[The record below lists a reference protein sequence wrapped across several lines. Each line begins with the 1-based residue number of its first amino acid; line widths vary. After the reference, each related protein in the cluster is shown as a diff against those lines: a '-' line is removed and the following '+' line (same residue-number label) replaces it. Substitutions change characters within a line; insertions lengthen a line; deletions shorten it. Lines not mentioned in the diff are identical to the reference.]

1 MDNAA
6 PPSSVTKWTV
16 WLRRHPL
23 FWLGPLA
30 GGIAGIFNG
39 GVIGA
44 GTGLLLGYFVQ
55 AAAGQF
61 YMDMAVARY
70 FENPGRSVFPEGE
83 PGIAAYCG
91 LGVYIM
97 FKSKYKDDALFIS
110 RVSESAAASFSRGVR
125 ALPLIELFCRIAVSR
140 RALLNPDLLAES
152 LMARRRS
159 REDGPRLGEQL
170 ERLALGKEARREA
183 AWIRQVLDPRYR
195 PPDFDAP
202 EEALDPYLLLGLTPG
217 ASRETVKSAF
227 RKLAVQYHPDVLQN
241 MGEEQRKSATLA
253 FIAVKEAYREIL
265 RTRWRSP

>member
-6 PPSSVTKWTV
+6 PPSSKTTWTL

-30 GGIAGIFNG
+30 GGVAGILNG

-55 AAAGQF
+55 VVAGQF
-61 YMDMAVARY
+61 YMDLAVARY

-91 LGVYIM
+91 LGIYIM
-97 FKSKYKDDALFIS
+97 LKSNYQNDTLCIS
-110 RVSESAAASFSRGVR
+110 QVSESAAASFSRGTR
-125 ALPLIELFCRIAVSR
+125 ALPLIELFCRIAISR
-140 RALLNPDLLAES
+140 RTSLNPDLLAES
-152 LMARRRS
+152 LMARRRP
-159 REDGPRLGEQL
+159 REDSPRLGEQL

-183 AWIRQVLDPRYR
+183 AAIRQTLDPRYQ
-195 PPDFDAP
+195 PPDPEAP

-241 MGEEQRKSATLA
+241 MDEEQRKNATLA
-253 FIAVKEAYREIL
+253 FIAIKEAYREIM
-265 RTRWRSP
+265 RTSR